1 MKRKKLPRNV
11 LRAMDAHNAIGAI
24 FVESANDKDICEI
37 SNEICLKIDKLIQL
51 IRNKEKS

>member
-11 LRAMDAHNAIGAI
+11 LRAMESHNLIGSI
-24 FVESANDKDICEI
+24 FVESANDKDICEL

-51 IRNKEKS
+51 IRSKEKS